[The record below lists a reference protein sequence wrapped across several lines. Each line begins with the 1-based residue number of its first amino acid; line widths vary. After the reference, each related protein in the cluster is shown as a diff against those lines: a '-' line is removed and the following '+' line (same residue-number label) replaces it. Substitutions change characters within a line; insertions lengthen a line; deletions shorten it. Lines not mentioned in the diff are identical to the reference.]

1 MHMDEIE
8 MGPSARWDHVASFY
22 DTYVQATLDIPF
34 FLQEAT
40 KSSGDVLELMSGTG
54 RVSIPLARAGI
65 RLTCVDNA
73 PEMLAILRQ
82 KLTKEDLSAQVQVY
96 EMDVRELA
104 LHRQF
109 DLVLIPFH
117 SFGEL
122 ISTTDQE
129 KALARIYEH
138 LFGQGRFICTL
149 HNPSQRLRSVNGQ
162 LQLVGT
168 YPDNEHQTTLL
179 FWSLSSYE
187 PTTHI
192 VHISQFYEQYSDR
205 GVLQEKRL
213 FQINFV
219 LLQRE
224 DFAMLAKSAGFK
236 VLALYGDYSYAP
248 FDDET
253 SPYMIWV
260 LGK

>member
-1 MHMDEIE
+1 MDERE
-8 MGPSARWDHVASFY
+8 MAPSARWDHVASLY
-22 DTYVQATLDIPF
+22 DTYAQATLDIPF

-54 RVSIPLARAGI
+54 RVSIPLARAGV
-65 RLTCVDNA
+65 RLTCVDNV
-73 PEMLAILRQ
+73 PEMLAILRR
-82 KLTKEDLSAQVQVY
+82 KLTKANLSAQVY

-109 DLVLIPFH
+109 DLILIPFH

-122 ISTTDQE
+122 ISTSDQE
-129 KALARIYEH
+129 KTLARIHEH
-138 LFGQGRFICTL
+138 LSAQGRFICTL
-149 HNPSQRLRSVNGQ
+149 HNPSQRLRSVDEQ
-162 LQLVGT
+162 LRLVGT

-179 FWSLSSYE
+179 FWSLSSYT
-187 PTTHI
+187 PTTRI
-192 VHISQFYEQYSDR
+192 VHISQFYEQYNNR
-205 GVLQEKRL
+205 GILQEKRL
-213 FQINFV
+213 LQINFV

-224 DFAMLAKSAGFK
+224 EFETLAKSAGFK

-260 LGK
+260 LGM

>member
-1 MHMDEIE
+1 MDEIE
-8 MGPSARWDHVASFY
+8 MTAYASWDHVASLY
-22 DTYVQATLDIPF
+22 DIYAQATFDVPF
-34 FLQEAT
+34 FIQEAA
-40 KSSGDVLELMSGTG
+40 KSSRDILELMSGTG
-54 RVSIPLARAGI
+54 RVSIPLARAGV

-82 KLTKEDLSAQVQVY
+82 KLTKENLSVQVY

-109 DLVLIPFH
+109 DLILIPFH
-117 SFGEL
+117 SFSEL

-129 KALARIYEH
+129 KALARIHEH
-138 LFGQGRFICTL
+138 LSKRGRFICTL
-149 HNPSQRLRSVNGQ
+149 HNPSQRLRSVDGQ
-162 LQLVGT
+162 LRLVGT

-179 FWSLSSYE
+179 FWTLSSYE
-187 PTTHI
+187 PATRI
-192 VHISQFYEQYSDR
+192 VHISQFYEQYSNR

-213 FQINFV
+213 LQINFV

-224 DFAMLAKSAGFK
+224 AFETLAKSAGFK
-236 VLALYGDYSYAP
+236 VLALYGDYSYTP
-248 FDDET
+248 FDEET

-260 LGK
+260 LRK